1 MKFNSNDRI
10 FISIFLG
17 LAIIYTF
24 PLLTHQS
31 FFVDDLGRSLYG
43 GLGWSGNGRPLS
55 DFIFYI
61 INFGIPII
69 DASPL
74 PLMLGIVILALALS
88 CVREKLFGD
97 DYITASLCF
106 MMILANPFFIENL
119 SYRYDSLT
127 MCMSVAISII
137 SSYVAY
143 QYKPIN
149 IIISSILT
157 IAFLSLYQAA
167 LNTYAIFLLAFIIS
181 DVVKKYSLSNI
192 IKNALSSVAAL
203 MVGYFI
209 YSFFIAKKLVTG
221 TYNIE
226 HSKIIEINSSL
237 IEVLTSNV
245 LSFYRMFSTILN
257 GGNYLI
263 YYSLFFAIIVS
274 LIVIILKIIKR
285 DENKKAKILLV
296 SLSLLASIFFIIGP
310 MILLKSP
317 IYAPRVLIGMGGF
330 MFFCCLC
337 VFYAFENKRS
347 ISRIYF
353 SFILVVSTIFSYGA
367 YNAISAQFKFE
378 ENIVNRI
385 SQDIEYLG
393 LGSDKEKIKFIG
405 VEPYT
410 SINENIVTKH
420 PLMKEL
426 IPRIINNDWMW
437 SEVLIQRNPFSRK
450 FTLQT
455 ENINL
460 TDDWVKGR
468 NSVYSIGVVRDTIV
482 IKFNE

>member
-61 INFGIPII
+61 INFGTPII

-88 CVREKLFGD
+88 CIREKLFGD

-181 DVVKKYSLSNI
+181 DVVKKNSISNI
-192 IKNALSSVAAL
+192 TKNTASSVAGL
-203 MVGYFI
+203 IVGYFA
-209 YSFFIAKKLVTG
+209 YSYFIAKRLVTG
-221 TYNIE
+221 SYNIE

-237 IEVLTSNV
+237 FEGIISNV

-257 GGNYLI
+257 GDNYLI
-263 YYSLFFAIIVS
+263 YYSLFFALIIS
-274 LIVIILKIIKR
+274 LIVIVLKVIKR
-285 DENKKAKILLV
+285 DENKKTKFLLV
-296 SLSLLASIFFIIGP
+296 VLILLAS
-310 MILLKSP
+310 
-317 IYAPRVLIGMGGF
+317 
-330 MFFCCLC
+330 MFSSLD
-337 VFYAFENKRS
+337 
-347 ISRIYF
+347 
-353 SFILVVSTIFSYGA
+353 
-367 YNAISAQFKFE
+367 Q
-378 ENIVNRI
+378 
-385 SQDIEYLG
+385 
-393 LGSDKEKIKFIG
+393 
-405 VEPYT
+405 
-410 SINENIVTKH
+410 
-420 PLMKEL
+420 
-426 IPRIINNDWMW
+426 
-437 SEVLIQRNPFSRK
+437 
-450 FTLQT
+450 
-455 ENINL
+455 
-460 TDDWVKGR
+460 
-468 NSVYSIGVVRDTIV
+468 
-482 IKFNE
+482 

>member
-61 INFGIPII
+61 INFGTPII

-88 CVREKLFGD
+88 CIREKLFGD

-181 DVVKKYSLSNI
+181 DVVKKNSISNI
-192 IKNALSSVAAL
+192 TKNTASSVAGL
-203 MVGYFI
+203 IVGYFA
-209 YSFFIAKKLVTG
+209 YSYFIAKRLVTG
-221 TYNIE
+221 SYNIE

-237 IEVLTSNV
+237 FEGIISNV

-257 GGNYLI
+257 GDNYLI
-263 YYSLFFAIIVS
+263 YYSLFFALIIS
-274 LIVIILKIIKR
+274 LIVIVLKEIKR
-285 DENKKAKILLV
+285 DENKKTKLLLV
-296 SLSLLASIFFIIGP
+296 VLILLASMFFIIGP
-310 MILLKSP
+310 MIFLKSP

-337 VFYAFENKRS
+337 VFYAFEDKQL

-353 SFILVVSTIFSYGA
+353 SFILLISTIFSYGA
-367 YNAISAQFKFE
+367 YNAINAQFQLE
-378 ENIVNRI
+378 ESIVNRI
-385 SQDIEYLG
+385 SQDIDYLG
-393 LGSDKEKIKFIG
+393 FGRDKKNIKFIG
-405 VEPYT
+405 TEPYAP
-410 SINENIVTKH
+410 INENIVIKH
-420 PLMKEL
+420 PLMREL

-437 SEVLIQRNPFSRK
+437 SEVLMQRNVFSRNYRLYDK
-450 FTLQT
+450 EVKL
-455 ENINL
+455 ENGWKKSGN
-460 TDDWVKGR
+460 
-468 NSVYSIGVVRDTIV
+468 NVYDIGVVGETIV
-482 IKFNE
+482 VRFN